1 MAFYTRG
8 KKKIKNLPPA
18 SVVLLIHDLP
28 CKMWNNMYSLD
39 SKAAKE
45 AIILKKK
52 GCWFDVSIV

>member
-28 CKMWNNMYSLD
+28 CKMLNNMYSLD

-45 AIILKKK
+45 AII
-52 GCWFDVSIV
+52 